1 MALTPGESAVANDD
15 KDNLLEMTVG
25 IVANYVVANR
35 IDPASLP
42 TLIKTVHDSL
52 GALGQPIGPEPSEK
66 AERLT
71 AGQARK
77 LITPAG
83 IISLITQKPFK
94 SMKRHITTHGY
105 TPESY
110 REHFGLP
117 SDFPMVHPDY
127 AAARSALAKSMGLG
141 QGGRQ
146 ARKAVVKPGRKGK
159 A

>member
-1 MALTPGESAVANDD
+1 MSDSSNDG
-15 KDNLLEMTVG
+15 LLAMTVG
-25 IVANYVVANR
+25 IVGTYVAANR
-35 IDPASLP
+35 IDPGALP
-42 TLIKTVHDSL
+42 TLIQTVHGSL
-52 GALGQPIGPEPSEK
+52 HDLNAPLEAGQAEQP
-66 AERLT
+66 ERLT
-71 AGQARK
+71 AAQIRK
-77 LITPAG
+77 LVTPAG

-110 REHFGLP
+110 RIHFGLP
-117 SDFPMVHPDY
+117 TDFPMVHPDY

-146 ARKAVVKPGRKGK
+146 KKKAAPVAKRARKPK